1 MSSHKVQDIYI
12 GMLLNKKAYMRLRHN
27 HHPRTHRQTL
37 SMLNAYLNNIHKQI
51 EDFIQIH
58 VIVAMDLCTCTY
70 YIFTRKLHITHGYSL
85 VWGLIKQ
92 AVCTYEKR
100 PISLSSVK
108 KTLFFSLRNKT
119 MNYNWLKSSF
129 SVWKQKKKGF
139 IKKSLLKFFLT
150 KYKKKIK
157 IQLLKDLN

>member
-1 MSSHKVQDIYI
+1 MYRHKVQDSYI

-27 HHPRTHRQTL
+27 HHPRAHRQTL
-37 SMLNAYLNNIHKQI
+37 SMLIAYLNNIHKRI

-70 YIFTRKLHITHGYSL
+70 YIFTRKLHITYGYSL

-92 AVCTYEKR
+92 AVVHMKNVQYPYHQSNKHCFFHYETRHWITTDYNLAFLYESKKKEVSSKR
-100 PISLSSVK
+100 V
-108 KTLFFSLRNKT
+108 
-119 MNYNWLKSSF
+119 Y
-129 SVWKQKKKGF
+129 WKYFYKIQKKK
-139 IKKSLLKFFLT
+139 
-150 KYKKKIK
+150 K

>member
-1 MSSHKVQDIYI
+1 MYSHKVQDSYI

-27 HHPRTHRQTL
+27 HHPRAHRQTL
-37 SMLNAYLNNIHKQI
+37 SMLIAYLNNIHKRI

-70 YIFTRKLHITHGYSL
+70 YIYTRKLHITHGYSL

-92 AVCTYEKR
+92 AVCTNGKH

-108 KTLFFSLRNKT
+108 KTLLFSLQNKT

-129 SVWKQKKKGF
+129 SVWKQKKRF
-139 IKKSLLKFFLT
+139 HKKESIEIFFD
-150 KYKKKIK
+150 K
-157 IQLLKDLN
+157 IQKKNKNTTA